1 MYFNQNNASTY
12 TTSQPNWLTPKIGVH
27 WRRLPMVCPH
37 PHNQLSSNLS
47 EFITKKTGQ
56 RRRLKTHLSF
66 TRDGAVPNHQV
77 HWPIWKCLRLSNKTL
92 YPKFITTNKTHTKKK
107 KNKFTKSETVK
118 LKKIKKGVM
127 KSNMGMILSPSFAFL
142 SKTTTSN
149 PSRHCCCLRLITKKY
164 LSEELCF
171 FLAAS
176 LLKRTK

>member
-107 KNKFTKSETVK
+107 KQIYKIRNC
-118 LKKIKKGVM
+118 KIKENQERGHEIKHGDD
-127 KSNMGMILSPSFAFL
+127 SF
-142 SKTTTSN
+142 SK
-149 PSRHCCCLRLITKKY
+149 
-164 LSEELCF
+164 LCVPQQDDHEQSLPTLLF
-171 FLAAS
+171 F
-176 LLKRTK
+176 KVNH